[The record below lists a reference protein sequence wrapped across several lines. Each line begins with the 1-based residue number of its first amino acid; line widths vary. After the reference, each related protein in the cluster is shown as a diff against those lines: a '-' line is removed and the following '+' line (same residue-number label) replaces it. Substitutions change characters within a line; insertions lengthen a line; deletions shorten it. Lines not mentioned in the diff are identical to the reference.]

1 MSNEFESVA
10 VPEPNIQYTQPKGRQ
25 GDGTVPHDH
34 NYEDFKARAAARG
47 IPESVG
53 ADCTEF
59 LENEYEKWERDVV
72 SLRLVRVGVWG
83 AIKSIWSGTVRVAN
97 SDVITF
103 AAEAF
108 RIFRLEVKE
117 LSVCLAAE
125 LNDKRARAAQN
136 DVGAAH
142 IKHQQEM
149 GEFHKFMMQHF
160 EAQLD
165 IGRARNQSLLDIA
178 KGIMLEQ
185 KHKP

>member
-10 VPEPNIQYTQPKGRQ
+10 VPETNIQYTQPKGKQ
-25 GDGTVPHDH
+25 GDGTVVHDH

-47 IPESVG
+47 IPQSVG
-53 ADCTEF
+53 ADCMEF

-72 SLRLVRVGVWG
+72 SLRLVQVGVWG
-83 AIKSIWSGTVRVAN
+83 AIKAIWTGTVRVAN

-125 LNDKRARAAQN
+125 LNNKRALAAQN

-142 IKHQQEM
+142 IKNQQERA
-149 GEFHKFMMQHF
+149 KFQKFLMEHF
-160 EAQLD
+160 EPQLD
-165 IGRARNQSLLDIA
+165 LGRARGQNLLDIA
-178 KGIMLEQ
+178 ESILLEL
-185 KHKP
+185 KPKS